1 MVRIVSGVTLA
12 AIFFSLIWFTN
23 ATVLLI
29 VALAVAAIG
38 VHEYVQIFRV
48 LGATVPALPTLLTTW
63 AVTIAA
69 PFQAVAIAPILAIGL
84 IVVAIW
90 TMTGIARQA
99 GREFPDA
106 ARGIAAA
113 VLAPVYLGVG
123 LGSLVAVY
131 VWGGREA
138 VLLVMA
144 TIVVSDSAQYF
155 TGRALGRNPLAVRLS
170 PKKTIEGA
178 LGGFLFG
185 TAFFVAGSSYL
196 LPAGNSVATY
206 AALGVALVAAGI
218 AGDLFESTLKRAAG
232 VKDSSSL
239 IPGHGGVLDRIDAL
253 LFAAPV
259 FSVYA
264 RYLFA

>member
-12 AIFFSLIWFTN
+12 AVFFALIWFTN
-23 ATVLLI
+23 ATVLLA

-38 VHEYVQIFRV
+38 VHEYVQMFRV
-48 LGATVPALPTLLTTW
+48 LAAPVPAMPTLLTTW
-63 AVTIAA
+63 AVTIAV
-69 PFQAVAIAPILAIGL
+69 PFQAVAIAPLLAIGL

-99 GREFPDA
+99 GREFGDA
-106 ARGIAAA
+106 VRGMAAA
-113 VLAPVYLGVG
+113 MLAPVYLGIG

-131 VWGGREA
+131 VWSGRGA

-155 TGRALGRNPLAVRLS
+155 TGRAVGKSPLALRLS

-178 LGGFLFG
+178 LGGFVFG
-185 TAFFVAGSSYL
+185 TAFFVWGSTYL
-196 LPAGNSVATY
+196 LPDGINQLVLP
-206 AALGVALVAAGI
+206 ALGIALVAAGI

-259 FSVYA
+259 FTLYA
-264 RYLFA
+264 RYLFS